1 MNEAEL
7 DVRQMRKPD
16 KHPAIFARYRALDL
30 GEGFDLVNNH
40 DPVHLRDEFESEYPG
55 SFGWE
60 YLESGPQVWRIRI
73 SKLSAAA
80 LPRLLYDTSLTAA
93 GDGAVVGAAWKL
105 DVRERDLD
113 SNVIRLAPED
123 GIEAHEGPD
132 VDVIIHVIAG
142 TGRLDTELGPVGLSA
157 GALVWLP
164 RRARRGFTAG
174 PEGLSYL
181 TVHQRKPSL
190 TLIPSH
196 TGLT

>member
-1 MNEAEL
+1 MNEAAL

-132 VDVIIHVIAG
+132 IDVIIHVIAG

-196 TGLT
+196 TGVT

>member
-1 MNEAEL
+1 MNEAAL

-132 VDVIIHVIAG
+132 IDVIIHVIAG

-181 TVHQRKPSL
+181 TVQQRKPSL

>member
-1 MNEAEL
+1 MNEAAL

-132 VDVIIHVIAG
+132 IDVIIHVIAG

>member
-1 MNEAEL
+1 MNEAGL

-132 VDVIIHVIAG
+132 IDVIIHVIAG

-196 TGLT
+196 TGVT

>member
-1 MNEAEL
+1 MNEAAL

-80 LPRLLYDTSLTAA
+80 LPRLLYDTTLTAA

-132 VDVIIHVIAG
+132 IDVIIHVIAG